1 MKERKKVTKKN
12 LSYNQVLIIKLY
24 IYNLWKTENYKIS
37 YQGQSGDKKLKS

>member
-1 MKERKKVTKKN
+1 MKERKKVTKKY

>member
-1 MKERKKVTKKN
+1 MKERKKVTQKN